1 MARNVALIVF
11 AVWGAFL
18 AGWTVAGWER
28 DSTDLVIERA
38 ASASAEKNRIAVQAI
53 SSASGKKL
61 ETQLEEL
68 RDVIPASIRTE
79 VVKPVFTNVCVS
91 SDFIRMYNEA
101 IDKAERTLSGKPEN
115 KMPR

>member
-1 MARNVALIVF
+1 MARNVALII
-11 AVWGAFL
+11 AALLAAFGG
-18 AGWTVAGWER
+18 GWVVAGWQR

-38 ASASAEKNRIAVQAI
+38 ASASAERSRVALQTI
-53 SSASGKKL
+53 SSASGQKL

-91 SDFIRMYNEA
+91 DDFIGMYNAA
-101 IDKAERTLSGKPEN
+101 IEKAERTLSGKPES

>member
-1 MARNVALIVF
+1 MARNVAFILAALLAAF
-11 AVWGAFL
+11 A
-18 AGWTVAGWER
+18 AGWTAAGWQR

-38 ASASAEKNRIAVQAI
+38 ASLSAERSREAVQAV

-91 SDFIRMYNEA
+91 ADFIRMYNDA
-101 IDKAERTLSGKPEN
+101 VDKAERTLSGKPEN